1 MADVVKPTKLA
12 KVKLTGVDGN
22 AFMLLGVCKN
32 AGRKAGY
39 TKEQLDAF
47 QKEAM
52 SGNYDHLL
60 ATCCDWFEV
69 R

>member
-1 MADVVKPTKLA
+1 MTTVAKPTKLA
-12 KVKLTGVDGN
+12 KVKLTGIDGN
-22 AFMLLGVCKN
+22 AFSILGACKT

-39 TKEQLDAF
+39 TQEQLEAW